1 MKKLAVWGSQY
12 LYKFKYL
19 HSSDLNHISQIAI
32 DYPCVPLS
40 TFKSAHMLRNIRFLL
55 TALILTALIP
65 MSYASKNHKDDVQE
79 MEKAKITLVEA
90 INIAEKSAT
99 GKAISAKLKN
109 SKQGLMYKV
118 DVMDSDKKYEVKVDA
133 LSGAVISSNLDA
145 H

>member
-1 MKKLAVWGSQY
+1 M
-12 LYKFKYL
+12 
-19 HSSDLNHISQIAI
+19 
-32 DYPCVPLS
+32 
-40 TFKSAHMLRNIRFLL
+40 SAHMLRNIRFLL
-55 TALILTALIP
+55 TALILSSLIP
-65 MSYASKNHKDDVQE
+65 MSYASKNHKDDLQE
-79 MEKAKITLVEA
+79 MEKVKITLVEA

-133 LSGAVISSNLDA
+133 LSGAVISSKLDA